1 MRNMKW
7 YKNINENNPMQFN
20 VIILMAIFMMDK
32 NRKQSLR
39 KQVEIISK
47 SGREMISDTYTRVV
61 SPRRGLGVN

>member
-1 MRNMKW
+1 
-7 YKNINENNPMQFN
+7 MQFN

-61 SPRRGLGVN
+61 PPRRGLGVN

>member
-1 MRNMKW
+1 MKW
-7 YKNINENNPMQFN
+7 YKNINGNNNPMQFN

-47 SGREMISDTYTRVV
+47 SGRQMIFDTYTRVV

>member
-1 MRNMKW
+1 
-7 YKNINENNPMQFN
+7 MQFN

-32 NRKQSLR
+32 NRRQSQR

-47 SGREMISDTYTRVV
+47 SGREMVFDTYTRVV